1 MAASET
7 YKWMAASEIIWPYAL
22 EANVEFKA
30 LVSGRPLKVTHIK
43 QTCTWKLQACLSI
56 CDLLVDTRH

>member
-30 LVSGRPLKVTHIK
+30 LVSGRPLKVTL
-43 QTCTWKLQACLSI
+43 T
-56 CDLLVDTRH
+56 